1 MNFIG
6 YTFWVSNDDPH
17 AVLAIKELFDK
28 AKASFNANT
37 KELILGDDAIEYM
50 GPGYDLK
57 VLVKDLFNPPYD
69 FALNEEYVTE
79 VYDMEINTLSYI
91 NVTDFTINVK
101 CNAFFPN
108 VKMLYDILAASDYGN
123 MIHLSYTYRNGNK
136 FDQYPYAFS
145 ISDNFGVN
153 PRPGYCFEGFYGDN
167 IENAMANPI
176 LFDTSAPSVF
186 AYRRDGYP
194 GFNKND
200 ASIYT
205 DYIGKIGM
213 NVELKGSTENELLDK
228 LKPYMPN
235 GYNPNTVR
243 EAVDVFKNN
252 NFFTETERTNICPIE
267 DIVAGDFT
275 EKELV
280 DIFKNYQYLPANE
293 W

>member
-1 MNFIG
+1 MNSMT

-28 AKASFNANT
+28 AKASFDTNA

-69 FALNEEYVTE
+69 FTLNEEYVTR

-91 NVTDFTINVK
+91 NVTDFTISAE

-108 VKMLYDILAASDYGN
+108 VKMLYNILATSDYGN
-123 MIHLSYTYRNGNK
+123 MIHLSYAYRNGNI
-136 FDQYPYAFS
+136 FDQYPYTFS
-145 ISDNFGVN
+145 IYDNFGVN
-153 PRPGYCFEGFYGDN
+153 PRPGYCFGGSYSDK
-167 IENAMANPI
+167 IENAMNNPI
-176 LFDTSAPSVF
+176 LFDTSTPSVF

-200 ASIYT
+200 VSIYT
-205 DYIGKIGM
+205 TCLGKICM
-213 NVELKGSTENELLDK
+213 DVDLKGSTESELIDK
-228 LKPYMPN
+228 LKPYMSN
-235 GYNPNTVR
+235 GYNPNTLR

-252 NFFTETERTNICPIE
+252 NFYTYTERNNICPIE

-280 DIFKNYQYLPANE
+280 NIFENYQYLPANE